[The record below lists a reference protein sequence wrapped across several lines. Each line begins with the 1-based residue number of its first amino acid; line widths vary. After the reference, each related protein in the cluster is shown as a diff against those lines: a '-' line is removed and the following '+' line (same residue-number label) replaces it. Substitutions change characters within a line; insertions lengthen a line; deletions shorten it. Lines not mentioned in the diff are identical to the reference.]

1 MPVVMFRA
9 LYSGKWLRVGS
20 ASLTAVFF
28 VSGLLGCAS
37 ENQYPPA
44 IPGLPTA
51 TPPGS
56 FPVRLPPVAPVTEPP
71 LEKPIEEYRIGVG
84 DVIEL
89 SLFRQNAQENDDMR
103 RQLTVRPDGRISYF
117 FIGDVQ
123 AMGLTI
129 EDLRREIT
137 QRLSAYIRS
146 PEVAVILVE
155 MKARVYVVGEVIEQ
169 GVRELKPGRG
179 DTILDA
185 IFLSK
190 GLTKKA
196 DVDRAYVVRRTAV
209 IPVQL
214 GDLLLRGDRS
224 KTVALQPEDI
234 LYIPEV
240 LDQRIF
246 VLGRVRRPGAF
257 EISRPIRVT
266 EAIALAEDF
275 LLGAKK
281 DHVKIIRG
289 GLPRGPEPPEIVT
302 ANVEEILAGISPD
315 VYVQRGDIVFAPVT
329 AMGQWNE
336 IMVQISPTI
345 ATILLA
351 IITGATIAN

>member
-1 MPVVMFRA
+1 MAAVTFQVQWRE
-9 LYSGKWLRVGS
+9 KWRRVGS
-20 ASLTAVFF
+20 ASLSVVLF

-37 ENQYPPA
+37 EKEYPTA

-56 FPVRLPPVAPVTEPP
+56 FPVRLPPVSPVTEPP
-71 LEKPIEEYRIGVG
+71 PGKPIEEYRIGVG
-84 DVIEL
+84 DVIEV
-89 SLFRQNAQENDDMR
+89 SLFRQNAQENDDLR

-129 EDLRREIT
+129 PEIRREIT
-137 QRLSAYIRS
+137 QQLSAYIRS

-155 MKARVYVVGEVIEQ
+155 MKGRVYVVGEVVEQ

-179 DTILDA
+179 DAILDA

-196 DVDRAYVVRRTAV
+196 DVDRAYVIRRNAI

-224 KTVALQPEDI
+224 KTVALQSEDI

-240 LDQRIF
+240 VDQRIF

-275 LLGAKK
+275 LLGAKR
-281 DHVKIIRG
+281 DQVKIIRG
-289 GLPRGPEPPEIVT
+289 GLPRGPEPPEVVT
-302 ANVEEILAGISPD
+302 ANMEEILAGTRED
-315 VYVQRGDIVFAPVT
+315 VYVQRGDIVFAPIT

-336 IMVQISPTI
+336 IMAQISPTI

-351 IITGATIAN
+351 VIAGATVAP